1 MPENKITDA
10 SRSTFINS
18 ANYEVTGPI
27 VSLDVFSLGY
37 GWTQSN
43 RILYLIDTQWGGPIF
58 TGKSLNGNGINA
70 LIQLVIKEP
79 NTSILSFEKSQFTNK
94 NLKNGKFRLYGRD
107 GKYLNSSSFSIE
119 SLALDVIIN
128 RGTIDIKF
136 PTDPWGSKNS
146 REINGY
152 FTPNGV
158 GFKIGDSI
166 TINGESI
173 GGSKDKDDIRLI
185 VSEVGSNILYSRIYD
200 DGKGIQ
206 IGEQVISR
214 FGGTNYQVGEKI
226 LIPGSSAVV
235 VRDPRSG
242 GKEKGV
248 DGVDDIILIVT
259 EIGKTEQVKIDNV
272 ELKYDRHDRVIYVP
286 STVALQETKETA
298 ENNIKANTVVY
309 AAGSSGVVY
318 EKGKI
323 VTSRK
328 SGLRRVEIQKNNKD
342 IIIYFINKLN
352 PALDDF
358 QSKFLYTFFY
368 FDGSEET
375 KTDVEYTKTFIKG
388 DESDSIKIS
397 FVDTLPYDT
406 AITLDLEVLDIDEK
420 WFRAGKPG
428 DNEPIYVGYILDPAN
443 PGDNTFFQ
451 NSLVES
457 SRLFDEGYN
466 NLILTKDLIEGKLSV
481 SVGEII
487 TRIGIPLPILG
498 NGYDITNTMINDSQF
513 VITAVINN
521 LDYEI
526 QYEGGS
532 SIITYD
538 NFSPESLNNAMILDG
553 TFNTT
558 VLDSSTARS
567 GVIEE
572 NPNGNSI
579 NTRYLFY
586 TLTAPFTYNGNDILI
601 TYWIDTPIGTFNTIK
616 LSESNNKEV
625 INMSSANN
633 YMGTDNTPGIALA
646 LSHRTSF

>member
-43 RILYLIDTQWGGPIF
+43 RIVGLRKTQWGGTIF

-70 LIQLVIKEP
+70 LIQINVKDP
-79 NTSILSFEKSQFTNK
+79 SSILSFERSQFTNK
-94 NLKNGKFRLYGRD
+94 NLKNGKFRLYGKSQKD
-107 GKYLNSSSFSIE
+107 LQSTSASIE
-119 SLALDVIIN
+119 TLALDVTIN
-128 RGTIDIKF
+128 RGLIDIKF
-136 PTDPWGSKNS
+136 PTDPWGSRNS

-152 FTPNGV
+152 VTPNGV
-158 GFKIGDSI
+158 GFRIGDSI
-166 TINGESI
+166 NINGESI
-173 GGSKDKDDIRLI
+173 GGSREDGIRLT
-185 VSEVGSNILYSRIYD
+185 VSEVGVNISTTLIYD
-200 DGKGIQ
+200 DGKVGKVE

-226 LIPGSSAVV
+226 LIPGSSAVII
-235 VRDPRSG
+235 RDPKSG
-242 GKEKGV
+242 EELKGV

>member
-1 MPENKITDA
+1 MSENKITDA

-37 GWTQSN
+37 GWTQSD
-43 RILYLIDTQWGGPIF
+43 RIVGLTKTQWGGPIF
-58 TGKSLNGNGINA
+58 IGKSLNGNGINS
-70 LIQLVIKEP
+70 LIQLDIKEP
-79 NTSILSFEKSQFTNK
+79 NTSILSFERSQFTNK
-94 NLKNGKFRLYGRD
+94 NLKNGKFRLYGRS
-107 GKYLNSSSFSIE
+107 GKDLNSSSFSIE

-136 PTDPWGSKNS
+136 PTDPWGSVKS

-152 FTPNGV
+152 LTPNGV

-200 DGKGIQ
+200 DGKAIS

-214 FGGTNYQVGEKI
+214 FSGKNYQVGEKI
-226 LIPGSSAVV
+226 LIPGSSAVIIK
-235 VRDPRSG
+235 DPKSG
-242 GKEKGV
+242 EKLNGV

-272 ELKYDRHDRVIYVP
+272 ELKYDRHDRLIYVP

-298 ENNIKANTVVY
+298 ANNIKANTVVY
-309 AAGSSGVVY
+309 AAGSSGVIY

-328 SGLRRVEIQKNNKD
+328 SGLRRIEIQKNNKD

-388 DESDSIKIS
+388 DESDSIKVS

-406 AITLDLEVLDIDEK
+406 AITLDLEVLDINEN
-420 WFRAGKPG
+420 WIRVGKPAG
-428 DNEPIYVGYILDPAN
+428 SESYYVGYILDPAN
-443 PGDNTFFQ
+443 PGDNTFFTNDIIESGQ
-451 NSLVES
+451 LV
-457 SRLFDEGYN
+457 DEGYN
-466 NLILTKDLIEGKLSV
+466 NLILTKDTIEGKLGIT
-481 SVGEII
+481 VGEII

-498 NGYDITNTMINDSQF
+498 NEYDITDTMINDSQF
-513 VITAVINN
+513 VITAVINE

-526 QYEGGS
+526 NYDGGS
-532 SIITYD
+532 SIITYE

-553 TFNTT
+553 AFNTT

-586 TLTAPFTYNGNDILI
+586 TLTTPFTYNGNDILI
-601 TYWIDTPIGTFNTIK
+601 TYWIDTPINSFNTIK

-625 INMSSANN
+625 INMSSTNN
-633 YMGTDNTPGIALA
+633 YLGTDNTPGTAIA

>member
-43 RILYLIDTQWGGPIF
+43 RIVGLTKTQWGGPVFI
-58 TGKSLNGNGINA
+58 GKSLNGNGINA
-70 LIQLVIKEP
+70 LIQLDIKEP
-79 NTSILSFEKSQFTNK
+79 NTSILSFERSQFTNK

-107 GKYLNSSSFSIE
+107 GKYLNSSTPTIE
-119 SLALDVIIN
+119 TLALDVTIN

-146 REINGY
+146 SLINGY
-152 FTPNGV
+152 VIPNGV
-158 GFKIGDSI
+158 GFKIGDFI
-166 TINGESI
+166 NINGESI

-185 VSEVGSNILYSRIYD
+185 VSEVGSNILRTLIYN
-200 DGKGIQ
+200 DGKVE

-226 LIPGSSAVV
+226 LIPGSSAVII
-235 VRDPRSG
+235 RDPKSG
-242 GKEKGV
+242 EELKGV